1 MLGVVVMEQNSG
13 LLQIIIIGI
22 SEQPWP
28 DNFQNR
34 KNEQGCQIYDFF
46 PLSMRSGKSR

>member
-22 SEQPWP
+22 SEKPWP
-28 DNFQNR
+28 DNLPNLWIFQVGN
-34 KNEQGCQIYDFF
+34 F
-46 PLSMRSGKSR
+46 